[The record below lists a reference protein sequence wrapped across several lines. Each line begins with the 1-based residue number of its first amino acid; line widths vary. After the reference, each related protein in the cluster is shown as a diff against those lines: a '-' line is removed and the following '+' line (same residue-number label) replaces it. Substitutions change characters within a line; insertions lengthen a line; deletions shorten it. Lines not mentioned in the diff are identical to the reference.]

1 MRAQATLIIAPYIG
15 QILTQE
21 LASRIVAQFPSA
33 GVPIDLT
40 QFEPAHCGTL
50 TFQAERLLDIQKEM
64 HELHQLHW
72 LETEGYRH
80 GLELDMDY
88 DAMVLDEQEGRLI
101 QFTAR
106 AGKQLAGNFRL
117 YLGRSRHTGTR
128 FAKEDTLYLLPH
140 HRIGRNA
147 LRLLEYAK
155 KCLMALGYRE
165 FRADVKTPAAGRLL
179 EHCGFKPVST
189 NLVLIE
195 E

>member
-1 MRAQATLIIAPYIG
+1 MRAQATLILAPHIG
-15 QILTQE
+15 QVLTQE
-21 LASRIVAQFPSA
+21 LASRLVAQFPSA

-40 QFEPAHCGTL
+40 QFAPVQCGTL
-50 TFQAERLLDIQKEM
+50 TLQAERLLDIQKEM

-72 LETEGYRH
+72 LETEAYRH
-80 GLELDMDY
+80 GLELQMDY
-88 DAMVLDEQEGRLI
+88 EAMAVDEQEGRLI

-106 AGKQLAGNFRL
+106 ADGALVGNFRL
-117 YLGRSRHTGTR
+117 YLGKSRHTGTQ
-128 FAKEDTLYLLPH
+128 FAKEDTLYLLPQ

-155 KCLMALGYRE
+155 KCLMALGCRE
-165 FRADVKTPAAGRLL
+165 FRADIKTPAAGRLL
-179 EHCGFKPVST
+179 KHCGFKPVST